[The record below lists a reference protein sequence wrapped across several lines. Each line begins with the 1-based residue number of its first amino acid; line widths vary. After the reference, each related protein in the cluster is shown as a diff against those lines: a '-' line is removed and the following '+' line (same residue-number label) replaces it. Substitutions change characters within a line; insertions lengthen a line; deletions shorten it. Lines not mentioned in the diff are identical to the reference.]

1 MKLIVIHGAPAT
13 GKYTVGI
20 ELSRLTGI
28 PLLHNHLSIDLVR
41 PFIEFG
47 TDQFWWA
54 NGKIR
59 QTIIAAAARSGSSLI
74 KTFVYGKGDDDPYFQ
89 KIIAAAE
96 DNGGE
101 VGLVLLLCDKE
112 ERRKRIGNES
122 RVQLRKLTDPN
133 SVDSSRFV
141 MDQPFKGRETLVID
155 TTGLPPSDAARRII
169 DHYKLETV
177 GEL

>member
-1 MKLIVIHGAPAT
+1 MKLIVIYGAPAT
-13 GKYTVGI
+13 GKYTVGT

-47 TDQFWWA
+47 TDEFWRA
-54 NGKIR
+54 NGRIR
-59 QTIIAAAARSGSSLI
+59 RAIIAGAARSGSSLI
-74 KTFVYGKGDDDPYFQ
+74 KTFVYGKGDDDPYFE
-89 KIIAAAE
+89 KIIAATE

-122 RVQLRKLTDPN
+122 RVQLRKLTDPT

-141 MDQPFKGRETLVID
+141 MDEPYDGRETLTIN
-155 TTGLPPSDAARRII
+155 TTDLPPAEAARKII
-169 DHYKLETV
+169 DHFDFEIIEKS
-177 GEL
+177 